1 MSNQL
6 NLHNIV
12 SVREE
17 YTTLSELN
25 TAIRRIISTDRD
37 GNEFY
42 LVLFGT
48 NESRSTVESS
58 QVRVV

>member
-1 MSNQL
+1 MANQL

>member
-1 MSNQL
+1 MANQL

-17 YTTLSELN
+17 YTTLSGLN

>member
-17 YTTLSELN
+17 YTTLSGLN